1 MKSFWGI
8 VPRYITKNKNRVLF
22 MSIGIV
28 LSTTLIISLSIMKK
42 SFLEYRT
49 NETIKNSGGNFDIM
63 IQSKGYRQLDNV
75 KKEEVVDKSSIVI
88 PVGTSK
94 IEDTK
99 YSIDIRGYEENI
111 SEFINLNIVDGRM
124 PCSDN
129 EIAIESWILSYLPK
143 EYKIGDKIKL
153 DYSLEYEG
161 SRSFEILND
170 SNEFTIVG
178 IIEYTSGINSEVG
191 KACVTSD
198 FAEKR
203 LEEHKLKEKNIVY
216 EGYIYLNTN
225 YSINKGQLVLASTS
239 EYLDINFI
247 SNNFKVSL
255 LLAIKVINL
264 ICNVLFIVVG
274 VVVSINIYN
283 TFMVSVAERKKEFGM
298 IRAIGVPPG
307 RIKAMV
313 LAEGLILGVI
323 FIPIGL
329 MVGNV
334 LIKSIM
340 IILGY
345 EKIRSLLTI
354 PISGVVVSVIIG
366 LFSIILGSY
375 FPAQKASKV
384 SPMEAIH
391 GNEEVNAKKSKLNI
405 QTMNCFGKQ
414 IKFHT
419 KIAVINIKR
428 NKKKFLTSVISLS
441 ITIIMLI
448 SVFYLIS
455 ESDPVNS
462 LKNSYGDAD
471 FKILSYSRI
480 GIIDEELDK
489 ISKIEGVNILSKV
502 KESYLDMD
510 ITKEMLTED
519 GYSYLQADSKKNA
532 FLGRLM
538 TEGIYR
544 FNPKVNGYSDE
555 QLENLKKWVIDGSIN
570 IEEMNKK
577 STVILVQNLNAYDYT
592 QIKVGD
598 KIKIGRDIYDEYG
611 KAVGYS
617 SQEFEVGA
625 IVAEEGV
632 TIGDGMAKNAIIVS
646 YDIASEELGMTGYQ
660 KIDVELDKNINYE
673 EGESQL
679 KGVINGMADA
689 TMESFKEKLEE
700 TKRNNVQL
708 RFILYSFVFIV
719 AVVGVINLINIMK
732 MNVITRNKEIGMM
745 RAIGLGE
752 DEVKSMI
759 KVEGALYGLTA
770 SIVGSTLG
778 CLLTYFIHKKVVTS
792 TTWKFPIITIIVTFV
807 ATITITTLSSVVASR
822 KLFKTSII
830 DSIRNVE

>member
-8 VPRYITKNKNRVLF
+8 VPRYIIKNKNRVLF
-22 MSIGIV
+22 MAIGIV
-28 LSTTLIISLSIMKK
+28 LSTTLIVSLSIMKE

-63 IQSKGYRQLDNV
+63 IQSKGYGQLDNI
-75 KKEEVVDKSSIVI
+75 KKEEIVDKSSIVT
-88 PVGTSK
+88 PLGTSK

-111 SEFINLNIVDGRM
+111 SEFINMNIVDGRM
-124 PCSDN
+124 PSSDN
-129 EIAIESWILSYLPK
+129 EIALEKWILNYLPK

-153 DYSLEYEG
+153 DYSLQYEG
-161 SRSFEILND
+161 GQGFEILND

-178 IIEYTSGINSEVG
+178 IFEYTCGINSEVG
-191 KACVTSD
+191 KGWVTSD
-198 FAEKR
+198 FAEKK
-203 LEEHKLKEKNIVY
+203 LEEHKLKERNIVY
-216 EGYIYLNTN
+216 EGYMYLNPN
-225 YSINKGQLVLASTS
+225 YSINKGQLSLASTN
-239 EYLDINFI
+239 EYLNMDFI
-247 SNNFKVSL
+247 SNNFKVNL

-298 IRAIGVPPG
+298 IRAIGASPG

-329 MVGNV
+329 IVGNV

-345 EKIRSLLTI
+345 EELRSLLTI

-384 SPMEAIH
+384 SPMEAIQ
-391 GNEEVNAKKSKLNI
+391 GNEEINAKKNKLNL
-405 QTMNCFGKQ
+405 QAMNCFGKQ
-414 IKFHT
+414 IKFHS
-419 KIAVINIKR
+419 KMAIINIKR

-471 FKILSYSRI
+471 FKISSYSRI
-480 GIIDEELDK
+480 GITDEELDK
-489 ISKIEGVNILSKV
+489 ISKIEGVKILSKV
-502 KESYLDMD
+502 KESYHDMD
-510 ITKEMLTED
+510 ITKEMLTDD
-519 GYSYLQADSKKNA
+519 GYSYLQVDSKRNA
-532 FLGRLM
+532 FLGELM
-538 TEGIYR
+538 AKGIYR
-544 FNPKVNGYSDE
+544 FHPKINGYSDE
-555 QLENLKKWVIDGSIN
+555 QLEELKKWVIDGSID

-577 STVILVQNLNAYDYT
+577 STVILIQNLNTYNYT
-592 QIKVGD
+592 QIKAGD
-598 KIKIGRDIYDEYG
+598 KIKIGGDIYDEYG

-617 SQEFEVGA
+617 SKEFEVGA

-632 TIGDGMAKNAIIVS
+632 TIGDGMLKNAIIVS
-646 YDIASEELGMTGYQ
+646 YDVASEELGMTGYQ
-660 KIDVELDKNINYE
+660 KIDVELDKNVNYE

-679 KGVINGMADA
+679 KGMINGIADVE
-689 TMESFKEKLEE
+689 MESFKEKLAE
-700 TKRNNVQL
+700 TKKNNVQL
-708 RFILYSFVFIV
+708 IFILYSFVLIV
-719 AVVGVINLINIMK
+719 AVVSVINLINIMK

-752 DEVKSMI
+752 DEVKGMI
-759 KVEGALYGLTA
+759 KIEGFLYGLTA
-770 SIVGSTLG
+770 SIVGSALG
-778 CLLTYFIHKKVVTS
+778 SLLTYFIHKKVVTS
-792 TTWKFPIITIIVTFV
+792 TTWEFPIITIMVISIVTIIV
-807 ATITITTLSSVVASR
+807 TTLSSTVSSR
-822 KLFKTSII
+822 QLFKTSII